1 MPTTLD
7 LKQDEPTCTL
17 ADSRVPVIDARKL
30 LHGKMAEAGISAA
43 LEQATRDSGFLYL
56 EHVFGDGTP
65 HRDLD
70 RQMRAFFALKDSDVR
85 KQAIC
90 VTGKPVKYG
99 WMPLF
104 GEPAYQPGTV
114 AHVESFD
121 CGRPR
126 RQGDDPS
133 RLSIWPDLPGFRNA
147 VRASWSCL
155 TAAGN
160 ALLEAI
166 ALQAGIRRDFLASR
180 CSSQDLSTMRLLH
193 YPARPPQLTTR
204 DVGIAAHTD
213 FECITLL
220 YQTAPGLE
228 LKDVSG
234 HWRDAPANP
243 GQVVVL
249 FGDMLERFSNG
260 RFLATGHRVRTSATD
275 RYSVVLFFAVNDGVV
290 VEPHP
295 AFCAPENPAR
305 YDSLTQR
312 EHSAREIARSE
323 RYRDEAEAAARS

>member
-1 MPTTLD
+1 MPTTVELR
-7 LKQDEPTCTL
+7 QHEPTCTL
-17 ADSRVPVIDARKL
+17 ADSSVQVIDARKL
-30 LHGKMAEAGISAA
+30 MHGNTPDPDIQAA
-43 LEQATRDSGFLYL
+43 LERASRDSGFLYL
-56 EHVFGDGTP
+56 EHVFGDGAP
-65 HRDLD
+65 SRDLD
-70 RQMRAFFALKDSDVR
+70 RQMRAFFALQDSDKR

-121 CGRPR
+121 CGR
-126 RQGDDPS
+126 RQRPGDDPS
-133 RLSIWPDLPGFRNA
+133 RLSIWPDLPGFRDA

-166 ALQAGIRRDFLASR
+166 AMQAGIRREFLAER

-193 YPARPPQLTTR
+193 YPARPSRLSAR

-234 HWRDAPANP
+234 RWRDAPANP

-260 RFLATGHRVRTSATD
+260 RYLATGHRVRTSTTD
-275 RYSVVLFFAVNDGVV
+275 RFSVVLFFAVNDGVV

-295 AFCAPENPAR
+295 AFCGPKNPPR

-323 RYRDEAEAAARS
+323 RYRDEAAEAARS

>member
-1 MPTTLD
+1 MPTTVD
-7 LKQDEPTCTL
+7 LKQHEPTCTL
-17 ADSRVPVIDARKL
+17 AGGSVPIIDARQL
-30 LHGKMAEAGISAA
+30 RHDITPDSGIPAA
-43 LEQATRDSGFLYL
+43 LERAARETGFLYL

-65 HRDLD
+65 AHDLD
-70 RQMRAFFALKDSDVR
+70 RHMRAFFALPDSDHR

-90 VTGKPVKYG
+90 VAGKPVKYG

-126 RQGDDPS
+126 RPGDDPS
-133 RLSIWPDLPGFRNA
+133 RLSVWPHLPGFRDA

-166 ALQAGIRRDFLASR
+166 ATQAGIRREFLAER

-193 YPARPPQLTTR
+193 YPARPSRLSTR

-234 HWRDAPANP
+234 RWRDAPANP

-260 RFLATGHRVRTSATD
+260 HYLATGHRVRTSPTD
-275 RYSVVLFFAVNDGVV
+275 RYSVVLFFAVDDGVV

-295 AFCAPENPAR
+295 AFCGPQHSPR
-305 YDSLTQR
+305 YDSVTQR

-323 RYRDEAEAAARS
+323 HYRDEAARS

>member
-1 MPTTLD
+1 MPTTVEL
-7 LKQDEPTCTL
+7 QQHEPTCTL
-17 ADSRVPVIDARKL
+17 ADSSVPVIDARKL
-30 LHGKMAEAGISAA
+30 MHAGTPDPVIPAA
-43 LEQATRDSGFLYL
+43 LEKAARDSGYLYL
-56 EHVFGDGTP
+56 EHVFGDGTED
-65 HRDLD
+65 RELD
-70 RQMRAFFALKDSDVR
+70 RQMRAFFALAESDER

-104 GEPAYQPGTV
+104 GEPAYQPGTI

-126 RQGDDPS
+126 RPGDDPS
-133 RLSIWPDLPGFRNA
+133 RFSVWPDLPGFRDA
-147 VRASWSCL
+147 VRASWFRL
-155 TAAGN
+155 TAVGT

-166 ALQAGIRRDFLASR
+166 AMRAGIHRGFLAER

-193 YPARPPQLTTR
+193 YPARPSPLSSR

-234 HWRDAPANP
+234 RWRDAPANP

-260 RFLATGHRVRTSATD
+260 YYPATGHRVRTSTTD

-295 AFCAPENPAR
+295 VFCGLQNPPR
-305 YDSLTQR
+305 YDSLTQQ

-323 RYRDEAEAAARS
+323 RYRDEAGEAARS